1 MFWIRPLPAPGGGV
15 PSVSTWRKSPRLPPE
30 TYSVTIPI
38 CACGRRKEEG
48 GRNEKGI
55 RRMKRG
61 EEEEE
66 RKRRA
71 VNYIHR
77 YSLHGYTTVK
87 Y

>member
-1 MFWIRPLPAPGGGV
+1 MDTPVAGPRGGCAFCEHVEEVTETAPRDV
-15 PSVSTWRKSPRLPPE
+15 LRDNTNMRL
-30 TYSVTIPI
+30 
-38 CACGRRKEEG
+38 RKEEG
-48 GRNEKGI
+48 GRRKKNEKGI

-61 EEEEE
+61 EEEQQ